1 MKVLLPANMRDQYV
15 EQIRTVSDEVEVIQR
30 KSEEEVLEVMPEVEV
45 VLGSLSREMF
55 VRAEQLRWFQTTSA
69 GVDRYMYP
77 EFIESGII
85 LTSSKGTVG
94 VQLSE
99 QAMGLLL
106 GLTRAIGTAIRKAD
120 WKAETKAQI
129 RQEAWE
135 LIGLTMGIVGLGGT
149 GRALAVRAHG
159 FGMRIIAVDPEEV
172 EVPDCVEACWKV
184 DRFHDLLAESDVVA
198 VCCPLT
204 KDTEGLFDR
213 EAFRQ
218 MQNHALLI
226 NVTRGRIMD
235 EAALVEA
242 LEQRQIAGAGL
253 DVTPQEP
260 LPEDHPLWK
269 MENVIVTPHVA
280 SASPNQAGR
289 VASLFT
295 ENLRRLLH
303 NEPMLS
309 VIDKQ
314 KQY

>member
-55 VRAEQLRWFQTTSA
+55 VRAEQLRWFQATSA